1 MVRIVGTLLT
11 LAVAISLAFAQQSA
25 SPLDST
31 KLIQSKLQQVGE
43 LWQQGDFTKAIPIL
57 EELRTYPK
65 TQEMDWAW
73 QAVLYNLACGYSL
86 LDQKEKAVDFLRGAV
101 EAGYGDFKHM
111 ESDTD
116 LDNIRSTEGYKQ
128 IAASVKRRQEFWEN
142 SFINTPYEENLSDDE
157 KVAGLSKLWSEI
169 KYNFVYFERVLE
181 VNWDSLYVAFLP
193 KVRQTRSTLEYYRAL
208 QEMCA
213 HLKDGHTG
221 VNWPPA
227 LYDQVYGR
235 PPIHTRLI
243 EDRVLITKVFD
254 DSLVQTRIRPGLE
267 ILRIDGVPV
276 KEYAST
282 RIAPYRR
289 ASTPQGLAEQLY
301 SYQLLNGAKVSPV
314 ELELQDEKGRIFTRT
329 LSRTPFKKSIPVPD
343 VEFKMLRGNIAYV
356 AVNTFS
362 NESVVAQFDS
372 LFPLIQKA
380 DALILDL
387 RENGGGNS
395 GTGFRLLSYL
405 TADSFDM
412 ERWVTREYRP
422 YHRAQGRSERWR
434 EEPHDLWTPQG
445 SKYFAESVAVLISA
459 RTGSAEEDFC
469 VAFDLMNRGPLIG
482 EPTCGSTGQPL
493 IFSLPGGGN
502 AFVCTAHCFY
512 PDGKEFV
519 GVGVLP
525 DIEVRP
531 TVKDVRAGRD
541 PVLDAATDRLKS
553 QSGR

>member
-1 MVRIVGTLLT
+1 VVRIVGTLLT

-43 LWQQGDFTKAIPIL
+43 LWRQGDYAKAVPIL

-65 TQEMDWAW
+65 AQEMDWAW

-86 LDQKEKAVDFLRGAV
+86 LGQKEKAVNFLREAV

-116 LDNIRSTEGYKQ
+116 LDNIRATEGYKQ
-128 IAASVKRRQEFWEN
+128 IAEVAKRRESFWEN
-142 SFINTPYEENLSDDE
+142 SFINTPYKENLSEDE

-169 KYNFVYFERVLE
+169 KYNFVYFERVPE
-181 VNWDSLYVAFLP
+181 VNWDSLYMAFLP
-193 KVRQTRSTLEYYRAL
+193 KARQTQSTLEYYRTL

-235 PPIHTRLI
+235 PPIQTRLV
-243 EDRVLITKVFD
+243 EDHVLITKVSD
-254 DSLVQTRIRPGLE
+254 DSLLETGIRPGLE
-267 ILRIDGVPV
+267 ILGIDDVPV
-276 KEYAST
+276 KDYANSQ
-282 RIAPYRR
+282 IAPFAR
-289 ASTPQGLAEQLY
+289 ASTPQGHAEQLY
-301 SYQLLNGAKVSPV
+301 SYQLLAGAKDSPV
-314 ELELQDEKGRIFTRT
+314 ELELQDSKGKILTRT
-329 LSRTPFKKSIPVPD
+329 VRRTPSKKGVPIPD
-343 VEFKMLRGNIAYV
+343 MEFKMLTGNIAYI

-362 NESVVAQFDS
+362 NESIVAQFDS
-372 LFPLIQKA
+372 LFPFIEQA
-380 DALILDL
+380 NAVILDI

-395 GTGFRLLSYL
+395 SIGFRLLGYL
-405 TADSFDM
+405 TADSFRI

-422 YHRAQGRSERWR
+422 YHRAQGRPERWH
-434 EEPHDLWTPQG
+434 EESHDLWPPQG
-445 SKYFAESVAVLISA
+445 SKHFGKAVAVLISA
-459 RTGSAEEDFC
+459 RTGSAAEDFC
-469 VAFDLMNRGPLIG
+469 VAFDVMNRGPLIG

-525 DIEVRP
+525 DMEIHP
-531 TVKDVRAGRD
+531 TVKDVRAEKD
-541 PVLDAATDRLKS
+541 PVLNAAIAWLKNKR
-553 QSGR
+553 GK